1 MRRFA
6 MLLCLAGLAG
16 AALAE
21 PTPAHSATC
30 VAALKSRA
38 EPLSQRVRA
47 GDRAA
52 EGPLMPIVTASFAF
66 IGIVYKQGLREAQA
80 NELLRKAEQEQATVP
95 PAELVRV
102 QDACQAEGQQLLARA
117 SFFERQFV
125 LHAAR
130 QRVDR
135 LRRPPA
141 G

>member
-1 MRRFA
+1 MRRVAIPVSLA
-6 MLLCLAGLAG
+6 MLAG

-21 PTPAHSATC
+21 PSPAHSATC

-38 EPLSQRVRA
+38 EPLSQRLRN

-66 IGIVYKQGLREAQA
+66 IGTAYKQGLREAQA
-80 NELLRKAEQEQATVP
+80 NELLRKAEEEQAKVP
-95 PAELVRV
+95 PAELGRV
-102 QDACQAEGQQLLARA
+102 QDACQAEGQQLLAQA

-130 QRVDR
+130 QRMDR
-135 LRRPPA
+135 LRKPRA